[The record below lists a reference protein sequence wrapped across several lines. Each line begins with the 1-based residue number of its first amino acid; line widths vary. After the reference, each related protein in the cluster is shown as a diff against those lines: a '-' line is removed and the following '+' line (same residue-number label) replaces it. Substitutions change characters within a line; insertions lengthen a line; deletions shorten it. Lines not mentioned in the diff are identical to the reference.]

1 MTAAR
6 PNHLKVIEGNPG
18 HQTKAE
24 LAKGLKLPA
33 KAPAEPDWSA
43 VFVERPVFV
52 PKRTRS
58 ESEADR
64 VRREEASLERDIAR
78 ADAKATAAT
87 ASATWSRVVRILDA
101 QGLLAELDWF
111 VLEDLC
117 VTVARIEQLER
128 DISRRGFTVSGQKGS
143 ARNGSIT
150 SAMQY
155 RQQFRWL
162 SAKLGLS
169 PVDRDFV
176 APPDPGGEG
185 GADGDSPW
193 D

>member
-6 PNHLKVIEGNPG
+6 PNHLKIVEGNPG

-24 LAKGLKLPA
+24 LEKGLKLPA
-33 KAPAEPDWSA
+33 KAPDQPDWSA

-52 PKRTRS
+52 PRKAKR
-58 ESEADR
+58 ESVEER
-64 VRREEASLERDIAR
+64 ERREAATLDREEAR
-78 ADAKATAAT
+78 ADAKALV
-87 ASATWSRVVRILDA
+87 ASASAVWSRVVRVLDA

-111 VLEDLC
+111 VLQDLC

-176 APPDPGGEG
+176 TPPDPGEG

>member
-24 LAKGLKLPA
+24 LEKGLKLPA
-33 KAPAEPDWSA
+33 KAPDPPDWSA

-52 PKRTRS
+52 PRKAKR
-58 ESEADR
+58 ESVEDR
-64 VRREEASLERDIAR
+64 ERREAAALDREEAR
-78 ADAKATAAT
+78 ADAKALV
-87 ASATWSRVVRILDA
+87 ASASAVWSRVVRVLDA

-111 VLEDLC
+111 VLQDLC

-176 APPDPGGEG
+176 SPPDPGEG
-185 GADGDSPW
+185 GADGNSPW